1 MTADYWSALDGYK
14 LRDDE
19 ASLRSRA
26 YQCMLAPYKD
36 YVRAKEA
43 RDAGKEYEPL
53 TSLEEQYKDFVAFY
67 DGSLRDT
74 ALFVFLYNSGAA
86 GEDFDVI
93 EKLVKDYLKKYNKNK
108 EYKKILNQVMQ

>member
-1 MTADYWSALDGYK
+1 
-14 LRDDE
+14 
-19 ASLRSRA
+19 
-26 YQCMLAPYKD
+26 
-36 YVRAKEA
+36 
-43 RDAGKEYEPL
+43 
-53 TSLEEQYKDFVAFY
+53 
-67 DGSLRDT
+67 LRDT